1 MFQLINELIS
11 KLDAIED
18 AFLIGLLE
26 AKKVQSNNIKV
37 NLHGP
42 DVHSYTSWAKCEVKK
57 VIPISYKVAKIEKLF
72 DTTFDCQKCPLS
84 IKKESEYGGRI
95 YTYQSSNYDSN
106 VCQSCRV
113 KSEKLQYYQEDIKK
127 DYEEKIKIIV
137 ANESIIEII
146 KMKSIIKNI
155 NRKLKKQ

>member
-1 MFQLINELIS
+1 MFQLIDELIS

-26 AKKVQSNNIKV
+26 AKKVDYNKIKV

-42 DVHSYTSWAKCEVKK
+42 DVHSYTSWAKSEVKK

-72 DTTFDCQKCPLS
+72 NTTFDCQKCPLS

-106 VCQSCRV
+106 ICHSCRV
-113 KSEKLQYYQEDIKK
+113 KGEKLESYQEEIKK

-137 ANESIIEII
+137 ANESIIDII
-146 KMKSIIKNI
+146 KIKTIIKSI
-155 NRKLKKQ
+155 NRKIKRK